1 METIDEK
8 LKFYLEFIDE
18 EYRST
23 FQIGFRK
30 CLEYTE
36 KWIPVEQESIPK
48 DGKEYITRN
57 DKQGGI
63 YNLISWNIFNKH
75 YQNKGEYIAEGNAG
89 THWKPI
95 SFL

>member
-1 METIDEK
+1 MKTIDEK

-18 EYRST
+18 QYRTT
-23 FQIGFRK
+23 FQLGFHK
-30 CLEYTE
+30 CLDFTE

-57 DKQGGI
+57 DRQGGI
-63 YNLISWNIFNKH
+63 YSLISWNMSNKH
-75 YQNKGEYIAEGNAG
+75 YQNKGEYISELNAG